1 MSIKVGDIIR
11 NIVERREGS
20 DGPQFGHKGIVVG
33 TEVRMG
39 SRQMNLYVDWDP
51 PVAFPRHPL
60 VMCSPNGQWS
70 TNPQFVE
77 KIGELSEITEEAV
90 FTGTSKLHDHQ
101 TEAINKITGVKEIC
115 TERNE
120 QGRVCWHLR

>member
-51 PVAFPRHPL
+51 PVPVIAPYL
-60 VMCSPNGQWS
+60 SKAPNGQWS
-70 TNPQFVE
+70 TSPQFVE
-77 KIGELSEITEEAV
+77 KIGELADITEEAV

-120 QGRVCWHLR
+120 QGRV